1 MRKMSE
7 PTESDYINW
16 NEQNEYRD
24 ESPEDETSESY
35 LDSEDIPLIAD
46 AIMEVVTDGNVSTK
60 KGVNAIR
67 NKVVSILRQ
76 YDSAK

>member
-1 MRKMSE
+1 MNE
-7 PTESDYINW
+7 PTERDYVNW

-24 ESPEDETSESY
+24 ESPENETPESY

-46 AIMEVVTDGNVSTK
+46 AIMEAVTDGNVSTE

-67 NKVVSILRQ
+67 NKVVSILRK